1 MISDFIYKYYIDPIR
16 LGQPY
21 NVVDTLTYAF
31 ILVVGVYLLYRWLS
45 QSTRLSDIGFKLDG
59 TFILATIPYIVLG
72 GLLRVVEDTGMITG
86 DIKYLLISP
95 LIYFVLFFYTIGIL
109 FLSRYLTIQGL
120 TKNFLTFYFWAGAL
134 SVFVST
140 LVLVAWSTTHHGVD
154 LYVLSAILMMA
165 ASATFAVWAF
175 MRYVLSWE
183 YVRDPLYITLLFGQL
198 LDASAT
204 SFGIDLH
211 PGIQYMEEHVVG
223 SGLINLTHTA
233 FVMYPLKLVV
243 LFPAIYVMQLYRR
256 EANPAFWHLVLLAM
270 IVVGFAPGSPGHGAD
285 GPLCL
290 IPRWRM
296 R

>member
-21 NVVDTLTYAF
+21 NVIDTLTYAI

-45 QSTRLSDIGFKLDG
+45 QSTWLSDIGFTINT
-59 TFILATIPYIVLG
+59 TFILATLPYVVLG
-72 GLLRVVEDTGMITG
+72 GVLRVVEDTGMITG
-86 DIKYLLISP
+86 NIKYLLISP

-109 FLSRYLTIQGL
+109 FLSRYLMVQGL
-120 TKNFLTFYFWAGAL
+120 TKNFLTFYFWTGVM
-134 SVFVST
+134 SVFVLT
-140 LVLVAWSTTHHGVD
+140 LVLVAWSTTHHGID

-175 MRYVLSWE
+175 MRYVLAWE

-211 PGIQYMEEHVVG
+211 PGLQYMEEHVVG

-243 LFPAIYVMQLYRR
+243 LFPAIYVMQLYRK

-270 IVVGFAPGSPGHGAD
+270 IVVGFAPGIRD
-285 GPLCL
+285 MV
-290 IPRWRM
+290 RM
-296 R
+296 VLYV